1 MTTETE
7 GALAPDNAAAPEAEK
22 PKDVVAPE
30 QSAAEPAGEATPP
43 EGEVK
48 QGDKVEAIKRD
59 IGRVTK
65 RIDTLVAQRYTAEA
79 RASAAERQLAD
90 MQKRY
95 ADLQKVG
102 PDAPLE
108 EQDSNRLRRV
118 MLEDRALSVR
128 EELTQARREASESHR
143 EMIAARLEEAAERI
157 PAGTLQKLEAL
168 PKFSAQT
175 MEFVAESE
183 KGAHLASFFADN
195 PSEAARLHGLSPYQQ
210 GVELARLEARINV
223 LQPRKT
229 SNAPPPVPTVTG
241 NPGKSSKSSQD
252 MSVSELGDHLRKAG
266 VLRKR

>member
-7 GALAPDNAAAPEAEK
+7 GAVAPENAIAPEAEK
-22 PKDVVAPE
+22 PTEATAPE
-30 QSAAEPAGEATPP
+30 QSAEPAGDAAP
-43 EGEVK
+43 EKDAEK

-90 MQKRY
+90 MQRRY

-108 EQDSNRLRRV
+108 EQDANRLRRV
-118 MLEDRALSVR
+118 MLEDRAQSVNEDLR
-128 EELTQARREASESHR
+128 QARREAAESHR
-143 EMIAARLEEAAERI
+143 EMIAARLEEAADRI

-183 KGAHLASFFADN
+183 KGAQLASYFADN
-195 PSEAARLHGLSPYQQ
+195 PQEAARLHGLSPYQQ
-210 GVELARLEARINV
+210 GVELARLETRISV
-223 LQPRKT
+223 PKPRT
-229 SNAPPPVPTVTG
+229 ATNAPPPPPRVTG
-241 NPGKSSKSSQD
+241 NPGKSSKSPAE
-252 MSVSELGDHLRKAG
+252 MSVAEMRDYLQKRG
-266 VLRKR
+266 VLRK